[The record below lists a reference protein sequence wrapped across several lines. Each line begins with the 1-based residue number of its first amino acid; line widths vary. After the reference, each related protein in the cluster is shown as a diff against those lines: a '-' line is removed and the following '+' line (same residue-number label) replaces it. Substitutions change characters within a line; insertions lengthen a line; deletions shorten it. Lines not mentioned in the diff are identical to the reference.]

1 MDEIFIHITNEDDDT
16 VIDDFLEALFGKSSV
31 AEEYGVVHGKRFMK
45 MLLDKLPKPF
55 TIVHEN
61 YHIDRSYRDT
71 YYMYFSSQHFDVPR
85 YSRRFSFFKS
95 VLNYENFINCDIKEE
110 CLQKCFIGACVI
122 NPLGSGLVGR
132 TLINPYYIVA
142 ENDYPV
148 YMRTSEY
155 SLNVLGRHLTV
166 RAFPYRMQDQETMS
180 CAEVTLLNIL
190 EHYSN
195 SYNDYRDVNPSE
207 IIEHEQM
214 HNHERVLP
222 SKGMTYPILTKV
234 LADFGFSPRLYN
246 LYAIK
251 NHNYSK
257 VTKKDELRRW
267 IHYYV
272 ESGIPIAL
280 NLNPVGSYG
289 SGHSVVCIGHGSS
302 KDELK
307 KNAKE
312 NELLLWRR
320 RNDHPIINSA
330 DFYEDYVIVDDNQ
343 FLYQIR
349 NFNNIT
355 LYPDM
360 QVVNLAVPLYKRM
373 FLDAPDAADIFVSVL
388 QHDEYG
394 ISAWAGNYLEAGQE
408 VIIRIFMAS
417 SRSFKNFRVSSMHG
431 VPERMLYANMRLPRF
446 IWVCELYTVDGYEK
460 TEAFGEIVL
469 DATSASNR
477 GHRSLLMMHYP
488 KVMAIRNPDDS
499 DVGFDVQYD
508 LPLAEAFK
516 GYCRNLTK
524 FG

>member
-1 MDEIFIHITNEDDDT
+1 M
-16 VIDDFLEALFGKSSV
+16 
-31 AEEYGVVHGKRFMK
+31 
-45 MLLDKLPKPF
+45 
-55 TIVHEN
+55 
-61 YHIDRSYRDT
+61 
-71 YYMYFSSQHFDVPR
+71 
-85 YSRRFSFFKS
+85 
-95 VLNYENFINCDIKEE
+95 
-110 CLQKCFIGACVI
+110 
-122 NPLGSGLVGR
+122 
-132 TLINPYYIVA
+132 
-142 ENDYPV
+142 
-148 YMRTSEY
+148 
-155 SLNVLGRHLTV
+155 
-166 RAFPYRMQDQETMS
+166 
-180 CAEVTLLNIL
+180 
-190 EHYSN
+190 
-195 SYNDYRDVNPSE
+195 
-207 IIEHEQM
+207 
-214 HNHERVLP
+214 
-222 SKGMTYPILTKV
+222 
-234 LADFGFSPRLYN
+234 
-246 LYAIK
+246 
-251 NHNYSK
+251 
-257 VTKKDELRRW
+257 RRW